1 MKTYLDCYPC
11 FLRQALSA
19 SRRAGVGEARQLAVL
34 RRVLDTLK
42 SLPPGATP
50 PEVAHQVHRMVRA
63 ESGVAD
69 PYRQAKEESTRQA
82 LAIYPRLKA
91 LVEQADDP
99 LDTAIRLSIAGNII
113 DFGARES
120 YDLWETVERVLHQP
134 YALDDREK
142 LREALSQAD
151 HLLYLGDNA
160 GETVFDRLLIEVL
173 PLPVIYAVKGGP
185 VLNDATLEDALAA
198 GLDEVATLIDTG
210 ADAAGTILSLCSD
223 SFREAY
229 EAAPLIIAKGQ
240 GNYETLSEAGPKVFC
255 LLQVKCE
262 VIARDLGVPVGSIVV
277 KQSTRA

>member
-19 SRRAGVGEARQLAVL
+19 ARYAQIDEKRQLAVL
-34 RRVLDTLK
+34 RRVLEVLK
-42 SLPPGATP
+42 SLPAGATP

-63 ESGVAD
+63 ESGVDD

-82 LAIYPRLKA
+82 LALYPQLKS

-99 LDTAIRLSIAGNII
+99 LDTAFRLSIAGNII
-113 DFGARES
+113 DFGAKES
-120 YDLWETVERVLHQP
+120 YDLWATVERVLRQP
-134 YALDDREK
+134 YAVDDRETFRAM
-142 LREALSQAD
+142 LAQAD
-151 HLLYLGDNA
+151 HILYLGDNA
-160 GETVFDRLLIEVL
+160 GETVFDRLLIEQL
-173 PLPVIYAVKGGP
+173 PVPVIYAAKGGP
-185 VLNDATLEDALAA
+185 VLNDATLADARAA

-223 SFREAY
+223 TFRAAY

-240 GNYETLSEAGPKVFC
+240 GNYETLSEAEPKVFC

-262 VIARDLGVPVGSIVV
+262 VIARDLGVPVGSIVF
-277 KQSTRA
+277 KQAGT